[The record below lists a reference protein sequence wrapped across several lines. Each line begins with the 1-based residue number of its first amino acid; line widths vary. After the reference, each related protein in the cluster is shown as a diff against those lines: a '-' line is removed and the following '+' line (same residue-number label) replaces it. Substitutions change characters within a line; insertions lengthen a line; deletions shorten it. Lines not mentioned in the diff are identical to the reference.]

1 MLQSIG
7 WFMVFNTNFNNIS
20 VISWQSVL
28 LVKETGENHRPVCR
42 KSLTNFIIKY
52 SIGRVLLVWVGFEL
66 NVSGESLWLHS

>member
-28 LVKETGENHRPVCR
+28 LMEETGVPCEKPLIYR
-42 KSLTNFIIKY
+42 KSFSHN
-52 SIGRVLLVWVGFEL
+52 RVSDEYPSPVRDS
-66 NVSGESLWLHS
+66 NTQR